1 MKELNTFRQFL
12 NENLD
17 EISLRGLMGRDMTGA
32 EIAADPKKFEVLL
45 GKIMSHIGDPS
56 LEDKVRAW
64 LKVELEEFADTDFS
78 DPEEVKMTAKSA
90 AYAMGL
96 NDDDDLPSL
105 NEVEPQ
111 TDLIGI
117 AAHTLKDMSAEEA
130 IDAIDRLMLY
140 LKDAKADIEYKNK

>member
-1 MKELNTFRQFL
+1 MTKITFFIASLIPNKMKELSAFRKW
-12 NENLD
+12 
-17 EISLRGLMGRDMTGA
+17 I
-32 EIAADPKKFEVLL
+32 
-45 GKIMSHIGDPS
+45 
-56 LEDKVRAW
+56 
-64 LKVELEEFADTDFS
+64 VE
-78 DPEEVKMTAKSA
+78 EEV
-90 AYAMGL
+90 
-96 NDDDDLPSL
+96 

>member
-1 MKELNTFRQFL
+1 MKELHTFRKFL

-17 EISLRGLMGRDMTGA
+17 EISLRGLMGRNMTGA
-32 EIAADPKKFEVLL
+32 EIATDPKKFEVLL
-45 GKIMSHIGDPS
+45 DKIMSHIGDPS
-56 LEDKVRAW
+56 LEDRVRAW
-64 LKVELEEFADTDFS
+64 LEIELEEFTDTDFS

-96 NDDDDLPSL
+96 DDDDDLPSL

-140 LKDAKADIEYKNK
+140 LKDAKADIHNK